1 MYMGL
6 VGVDIGKES
15 VCQCK
20 RCKSRGFS
28 PWVGKV
34 PWSRKWQPT
43 PVFLP
48 RESHAQRSLA
58 GYSPLSHKELDT
70 TECTHTHTFVC
81 WLLWVFVAVCRLSLV
96 ECRLLI
102 VVTSRCRA
110 DSRVHGLQ

>member
-1 MYMGL
+1 MSILVKNLPANARDARAVGSVPGL
-6 VGVDIGKES
+6 GRSPGVENGN
-15 VCQCK
+15 
-20 RCKSRGFS
+20 
-28 PWVGKV
+28 P
-34 PWSRKWQPT
+34 
-43 PVFLP
+43 L
-48 RESHAQRSLA
+48 QRSLA

>member
-43 PVFLP
+43 PEEPGRLQSI
-48 RESHAQRSLA
+48 ESQRV
-58 GYSPLSHKELDT
+58 GH
-70 TECTHTHTFVC
+70 H
-81 WLLWVFVAVCRLSLV
+81 
-96 ECRLLI
+96 
-102 VVTSRCRA
+102 
-110 DSRVHGLQ
+110 

>member
-1 MYMGL
+1 MGL

-15 VCQCK
+15 ACQCK